1 MTHKLQMGQQ
11 RLHELAV
18 GGIVQQRKAQLV
30 IVLPGMRTLR
40 RKNMLRICVLRMVM
54 SIVVV
59 FEFTL
64 KVGRKDR
71 VHGSSVDVTGF
82 SMMWIR
88 LRMDMEQRQ
97 GQQPQYR
104 PGAEQAVESEE
115 SAVSGTHVHTLLS
128 GRYHKERNTSRNEQG
143 TRRILNKIRM
153 GNKVV
158 CYRKDLSG
166 KFSFLRGNR
175 RKRFFISDCPSD
187 CLCLLRVSDLA
198 VRRIRF
204 RMLSSFR

>member
-40 RKNMLRICVLRMVM
+40 RKNRFRICVLRMVM

-82 SMMWIR
+82 AMMGIR
-88 LRMDMEQRQ
+88 LGMDMEQRQ

-143 TRRILNKIRM
+143 TRRILNKIRT

-158 CYRKDLSG
+158 CYR
-166 KFSFLRGNR
+166 
-175 RKRFFISDCPSD
+175 
-187 CLCLLRVSDLA
+187 
-198 VRRIRF
+198 
-204 RMLSSFR
+204 

>member
-30 IVLPGMRTLR
+30 IVLPGMRALC
-40 RKNMLRICVLRMVM
+40 RKNRFRICVLRMVM

-71 VHGSSVDVTGF
+71 VHGSRVDVTGF
-82 SMMWIR
+82 AMMGIR

-143 TRRILNKIRM
+143 TRRILNKIRT

-158 CYRKDLSG
+158 CYR
-166 KFSFLRGNR
+166 
-175 RKRFFISDCPSD
+175 
-187 CLCLLRVSDLA
+187 
-198 VRRIRF
+198 
-204 RMLSSFR
+204 

>member
-40 RKNMLRICVLRMVM
+40 RKNRLRICVLRMVM

-82 SMMWIR
+82 SMMGIR
-88 LRMDMEQRQ
+88 LGMDMEERQ
-97 GQQPQYR
+97 GQQPQDR
-104 PGAEQAVESEE
+104 PCAKHVVESEE
-115 SAVSGTHVHTLLS
+115 SVVHGTHRLLS
-128 GRYHKERNTSRNEQG
+128 RRYHRERNTSRNEQG

-175 RKRFFISDCPSD
+175 RKRF
-187 CLCLLRVSDLA
+187 
-198 VRRIRF
+198 
-204 RMLSSFR
+204 SSVIARLTASVFSASQI

>member
-1 MTHKLQMGQQ
+1 MSHKLQMGQQ

-30 IVLPGMRTLR
+30 IVLPGMRTLPS
-40 RKNMLRICVLRMVM
+40 KNSARICILRMVM

-71 VHGSSVDVTGF
+71 VHGSSVDVPGF
-82 SMMWIR
+82 SMMWICVG
-88 LRMDMEQRQ
+88 MDMEERQ

-104 PGAEQAVESEE
+104 PGAEHTVEWEE

-143 TRRILNKIRM
+143 TRRILNKIRTC
-153 GNKVV
+153 NKRVLPV
-158 CYRKDLSG
+158 R
-166 KFSFLRGNR
+166 SFWQVL
-175 RKRFFISDCPSD
+175 F
-187 CLCLLRVSDLA
+187 LA
-198 VRRIRF
+198 W
-204 RMLSSFR
+204 

>member
-82 SMMWIR
+82 AMMGIR
-88 LRMDMEQRQ
+88 LGMDMEERQ
-97 GQQPQYR
+97 GQ
-104 PGAEQAVESEE
+104 
-115 SAVSGTHVHTLLS
+115 
-128 GRYHKERNTSRNEQG
+128 
-143 TRRILNKIRM
+143 
-153 GNKVV
+153 
-158 CYRKDLSG
+158 
-166 KFSFLRGNR
+166 
-175 RKRFFISDCPSD
+175 
-187 CLCLLRVSDLA
+187 
-198 VRRIRF
+198 
-204 RMLSSFR
+204 

>member
-40 RKNMLRICVLRMVM
+40 RKNRFRICVLRMVM

-71 VHGSSVDVTGF
+71 VHGSRVDVTGF
-82 SMMWIR
+82 AMMGIR

-143 TRRILNKIRM
+143 TRRILNKIRT

-158 CYRKDLSG
+158 CYRLDLSG

-175 RKRFFISDCPSD
+175 RKRF
-187 CLCLLRVSDLA
+187 
-198 VRRIRF
+198 
-204 RMLSSFR
+204 SSVIARLTASVFSASQI